1 MQFACLFSNAEII
14 KETQEKALMK
24 FIMDI
29 KEAWT
34 IRSKFDAVIET
45 MKKVQRCWREYAR
58 KKEGFKDLLSIL
70 WHKNYETVFQ
80 KIVAGEHNFNLI
92 RLPNARA

>member
-1 MQFACLFSNAEII
+1 
-14 KETQEKALMK
+14 MK

-34 IRSKFDAVIET
+34 IRSKFDAVIDT
-45 MKKVQRCWREYAR
+45 MKTVQRAWREYAR
-58 KKEGFKDLLSIL
+58 KKEGFKDLMAML
-70 WHKNYETVFQ
+70 WQKNYEAVFQ
-80 KIVAGEHNFNLI
+80 KLVSGEHNFNLI